1 MYSIRAFWAPNWQWI
16 AADDGRILVITTDD
30 PSTTRVLVDEP
41 RGSRSGGT
49 IGPTFAVT
57 ADNILTP

>member
-1 MYSIRAFWAPNWQWI
+1 LYSIRAFWAPNWQWI
-16 AADDGRILVITTDD
+16 VADDGRILVITTDD

-41 RGSRSGGT
+41 RGGRSGGT

>member
-1 MYSIRAFWAPNWQWI
+1 MPALLAPNWQWI

-49 IGPTFAVT
+49 SGPTFAVT
-57 ADNILTP
+57 QMGM